1 MPEEN
6 FMPEKTM
13 EALGVLKNSRGIF
26 VSYDDPKKRE
36 SFLGSLGARLMD
48 QHDVIYYSFYKN
60 DLTDF
65 VASCTEHLSNLNI
78 NGWFIAMM
86 GKAWT

>member
-1 MPEEN
+1 MELPALPVEN

-48 QHDVIYYSFYKN
+48 QHDVIYFSFYKKE
-60 DLTDF
+60 LEGLYCKLHR
-65 VASCTEHLSNLNI
+65 ASFKLEY
-78 NGWFIAMM
+78 
-86 GKAWT
+86 